1 MTKARIIETE
11 HGITGEFNVE
21 IYDRFQRNFRDRGIL
36 ATDRIIQSGINR
48 GSALE
53 IGPGPGYLGL
63 EWLKKTDKTRL
74 IGVEISEDM
83 IRISERNSRFYGLEE
98 RVQYVCAE
106 GEHMPFEESKFDAV
120 FTNGSLH
127 EWSDPVLVFA
137 EIYRVLVPGGR
148 FFVSDLRRDVPFLS
162 KWFMYSLCK
171 PREIR
176 PGFLTSVR
184 AAYTRDEIR
193 ILIKDLRFKEVQVS
207 QNPFGLQITGVK

>member
-74 IGVEISEDM
+74 TGVEISEDM
-83 IRISERNSRFYGLEE
+83 IKISERNSRFYGLEE